1 MNEVESIIRRRS
13 VRTLSLG
20 PLAVV
25 FAFGIALMLVSTAL
39 GGPVPRATG
48 NASFMPPIGLVS
60 ISLSVFDSSD
70 ELGEDHGRYTYSDP
84 RGYFVLDV
92 SEVGVFDENMAI
104 FAGQVTESTHP
115 FIELDE
121 WMVTWVL
128 DNGCPC
134 EEMDCYTGTGN
145 LCMEDAYSLVSSGE
159 PPPYPWDIAVG
170 GNINVQE
177 PS

>member
-13 VRTLSLG
+13 VKALSLG
-20 PLAVV
+20 PLAVA
-25 FAFGIALMLVSTAL
+25 FAFAIALMLVFTAL
-39 GGPVPRATG
+39 GEPVPRATG
-48 NASFMPPIGLVS
+48 NASFQAPIGIVS
-60 ISLSVFDSSD
+60 ISLRVFDSSG
-70 ELGEDHGRYTYSDP
+70 ELGEDRGEYMYSDP

-92 SEVGVFDENMAI
+92 SEVGVFDGNMAI
-104 FAGQVTESTHP
+104 FAGQVTETTHP
-115 FIELDE
+115 YIDLNE